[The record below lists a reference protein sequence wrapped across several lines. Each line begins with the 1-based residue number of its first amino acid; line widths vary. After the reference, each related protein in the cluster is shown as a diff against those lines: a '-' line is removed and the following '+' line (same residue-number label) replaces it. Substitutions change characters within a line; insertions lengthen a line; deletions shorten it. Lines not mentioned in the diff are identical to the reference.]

1 MFIIMVFF
9 SEKKENKIVKY
20 ISRMLSTNQSQ
31 SEILSARQGES
42 TSAESKRKSEN
53 IVPVYKSE
61 NIVSVYIKDIHDCT
75 DEGFTIEG
83 IKVGM
88 IVIVGQVKYLY
99 TIC

>member
-1 MFIIMVFF
+1 
-9 SEKKENKIVKY
+9 
-20 ISRMLSTNQSQ
+20 MLSTNQSQ

-53 IVPVYKSE
+53 IVPVY
-61 NIVSVYIKDIHDCT
+61 IKDIHDCT
-75 DEGFTIEG
+75 DEAFTIEG